1 MAIIEING
9 LSKRFGDH
17 EAVKNVSL
25 RVEEG
30 EIFGFLGPNG
40 AGKTTTINM
49 MCTLIKPTTGT
60 GTVAGWDIVNDRN
73 KVRKVIGLV
82 FQETTLDDQ
91 LTAEQN
97 ILFHALAYG
106 VKTDERRARTREL
119 LNLLGLWNRRK
130 DKIRTYSGG
139 MKRRLEMARGLVHHP
154 RVLFLDEQT
163 LGLDPQTR
171 NVIWEYV
178 LSLREKQGLTIF
190 LTTHYMEEAEHSD
203 RIAVIDNGKIIAVG
217 TPDNLKD
224 RVGGD
229 TVIISSD
236 NNELVERELR
246 EKFSLAP
253 VKEGN
258 LISVKVQSGER
269 FIPQFLQGVETS
281 IQSLKLTRPTLED
294 VFLQLTG
301 RQIREE
307 KVDGKDLM
315 GQSVGRRRQK

>member
-73 KVRKVIGLV
+73 KVRKAIGLV

-106 VKTDERRARTREL
+106 VKTDERRGRTREL

-154 RVLFLDEQT
+154 RVLFLDEPT

-203 RIAVIDNGKIIAVG
+203 RIAVIDNGKIIAVD

-229 TVIISSD
+229 TVTISSD

-307 KVDGKDLM
+307 KVDGKDLR